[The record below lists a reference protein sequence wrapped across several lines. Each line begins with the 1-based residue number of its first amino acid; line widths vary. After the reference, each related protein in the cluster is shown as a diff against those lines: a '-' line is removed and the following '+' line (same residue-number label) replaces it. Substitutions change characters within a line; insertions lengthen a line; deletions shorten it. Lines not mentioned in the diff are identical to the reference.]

1 MPDDPIAL
9 ETALVWVQ
17 GWGPTAYLLA
27 PLVMVVCAVLPIPA
41 EVPAVANG
49 ILFGP
54 IWGTAITWVGAVIGA
69 QTSFEL
75 SRRYGT
81 ALFQKVTGVEGRPI
95 ELSDHSSKCVLVL
108 LTSRLIPL
116 VPFTLLNWAAG
127 ATSISRWTF
136 FWTTA
141 IGILPATILFSVTGC
156 GLACLCGG
164 WGIATI
170 ASVALIILLLSLFLR
185 RSAKQ
190 VFLSGSLDTG
200 SR

>member
-1 MPDDPIAL
+1 MPEDPIAL
-9 ETALVWVQ
+9 ETALVWVKA
-17 GWGPTAYLLA
+17 WGPTAYLLA

-54 IWGTAITWVGAVIGA
+54 IWGTAITWGGAMIGA

-81 ALFQKVTGVEGRPI
+81 ALIRKVTGVAGRPI
-95 ELSDHSSKCVLVL
+95 DLPDHSSKCVLVL
-108 LTSRLIPL
+108 LTVRMIPL

-127 ATSISRWTF
+127 TTSISRWTF

-141 IGILPATILFSVTGC
+141 VGILPATILFSATGC
-156 GLACLCGG
+156 GLASLCGN
-164 WGIATI
+164 WGVVTI
-170 ASVALIILLLSLFLR
+170 ASTALIILVLSLLLR
-185 RSAKQ
+185 HYSKQ
-190 VFLSGSLDTG
+190 VFPFGSLDTG

>member
-1 MPDDPIAL
+1 MPDDPSAL
-9 ETALVWVQ
+9 ETALLWVQ
-17 GWGPTAYLLA
+17 ALGPTAYLLA
-27 PLVMVVCAVLPIPA
+27 PLVMAVCAVLPIPA

-54 IWGTAITWVGAVIGA
+54 ILGTAITWCGAMIGA

-81 ALFQKVTGVEGRPI
+81 ALIRRVTGVAVRPI
-95 ELSDHSSKCVLVL
+95 DLPDHSKKCVLVL
-108 LTSRLIPL
+108 LTSRLVPL

-136 FWTTA
+136 LWTTA
-141 IGILPATILFSVTGC
+141 VGILPATILFSATGS
-156 GLACLCGG
+156 GLVFLCGD
-164 WGIATI
+164 WGVVTI
-170 ASVALIILLLSLFLR
+170 ASTALIILLLSLLLR
-185 RSAKQ
+185 RSVKK
-190 VFLSGSLDTG
+190 VFPFGSLDTG